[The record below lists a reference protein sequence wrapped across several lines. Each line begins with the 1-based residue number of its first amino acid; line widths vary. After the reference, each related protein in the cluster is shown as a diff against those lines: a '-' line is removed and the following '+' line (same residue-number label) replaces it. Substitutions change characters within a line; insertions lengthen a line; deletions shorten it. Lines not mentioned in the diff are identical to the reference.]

1 MNFKKKIDQSNFS
14 YEEIKNLYFYPSK
27 RWDLELKNN
36 IFVKLP
42 KDNVKE
48 SLNLSYKFLN
58 EKNLQDIN
66 LIDTRFKNQV
76 VIK

>member
-14 YEEIKNLYFYPSK
+14 YEDIKNLYFYPSK

-42 KDNVKE
+42 KNNVKE
-48 SLNLSYKFLN
+48 SLNLSYQFLN
-58 EKNLQDIN
+58 EKNLQGIN
-66 LIDTRFKNQV
+66 LIDARFKNQV

>member
-1 MNFKKKIDQSNFS
+1 M
-14 YEEIKNLYFYPSK
+14 YFYPSK

>member
-1 MNFKKKIDQSNFS
+1 M
-14 YEEIKNLYFYPSK
+14 YFYPSK

-48 SLNLSYKFLN
+48 SLNLSYQFLN
-58 EKNLQDIN
+58 EKNLHNIN
-66 LIDTRFKNQV
+66 LIDTRIKNQV
-76 VIK
+76 VVKW